1 MALIDEVLGSGAID
15 PDTTQEYKAKA
26 PMILTTLQN
35 ELVGIDNRYR
45 KESERVYP
53 VIIESL
59 DQPLQ
64 VDSIK
69 ATTLLAYGLA
79 AHLMLDEDTAKA
91 SFFEQRYEEL
101 RAVFLKPIPQKPES
115 KLDVYDASLNY

>member
-1 MALIDEVLGSGAID
+1 MALIDEILGSGAID
-15 PDTTQEYKAKA
+15 PDTTQEYRAKA

-45 KESERVYP
+45 KEEERVYP
-53 VIIESL
+53 VEIESL
-59 DQPLQ
+59 EQPLQ

-79 AHLMLDEDTAKA
+79 AHLMLDEDTNKA
-91 SFFEQRYEEL
+91 SFFQQRYEEL
-101 RAVFLKPIPQKPES
+101 RAVFLKPIPQKPIKRE
-115 KLDVYDASLNY
+115 DVYDANLNY

>member
-15 PDTTQEYKAKA
+15 QDTTQEYKAKA